1 MTRDDVIKMLTLL
14 KAAYPAF
21 YSKMSSRDADNAISL
36 WIEMFSGDDPRIIAL
51 AVKDCIETHDG
62 YPPSIAAIKNCAKQL
77 VKSVSDAPSVDEL
90 WVIFSK
96 ACSNGIYGSYEEFDK
111 LPPVLKR
118 FAGTPR
124 ALYDYATMDS
134 ETFNSVVRGQF
145 FKRVQTMQEQAERDA
160 LMPPQ
165 VREILRSAM
174 QKMSGRIDEAREDE
188 NAARNRVLDAL
199 EGETE

>member
-1 MTRDDVIKMLTLL
+1 MTREDVVKMLTLL
-14 KAAYPAF
+14 KTAYPAF
-21 YSKMSSRDADNAISL
+21 YSKMTRKEADETISL
-36 WIEMFSGDDPRIIAL
+36 WLDMFADDDPAVVAF
-51 AVKDCIETHDG
+51 AVKDCIATHAG
-62 YPPSIAAIKNCAKQL
+62 YPPDIAQIKDRMKKL

-145 FKRVQTMQEQAERDA
+145 FKRVQAMQEQAERDA
-160 LMPPQ
+160 LVPPQ